1 MPDTRTLL
9 TLFIII
15 ITIVIVI
22 VAVKTIDPMSNLH

>member
-1 MPDTRTLL
+1 MPDTRTFL

-22 VAVKTIDPMSNLH
+22 VAVKTIDPMS